1 MILTLILR
9 FRYDAS
15 TKLGA
20 IMRIELLCIC
30 VLRAA
35 SGPRVKLVDYKSALK
50 PLVVYLTDRSRAVVL
65 VMLLHCVVLW

>member
-9 FRYDAS
+9 FRYDAL

-50 PLVVYLTDRSRAVVL
+50 PWLFI
-65 VMLLHCVVLW
+65 